1 MFSLFQSILIPRWPQ
16 DGLKMVARG
25 PKMDQGG
32 PKMAQDGPKMAHI
45 HEIGDSYTLLP
56 PQVPETSFF
65 TTQIEGA
72 IGRGRARRS
81 ATNRGEA
88 RRIATNRWGRPS
100 KHYQHPPDR
109 QRAF

>member
-16 DGLKMVARG
+16 DGLKMVATG
-25 PKMDQGG
+25 PKMNPGG

-72 IGRGRARRS
+72 IFQGRARRIAAKRDESVGS
-81 ATNRGEA
+81 AL
-88 RRIATNRWGRPS
+88 
-100 KHYQHPPDR
+100 
-109 QRAF
+109 

>member
-1 MFSLFQSILIPRWPQ
+1 
-16 DGLKMVARG
+16 
-25 PKMDQGG
+25 
-32 PKMAQDGPKMAHI
+32 MAQDGPKMAHI

-72 IGRGRARRS
+72 IFQGR
-81 ATNRGEA
+81 A
-88 RRIATNRWGRPS
+88 RRIATNRAESRRIAPNRRGRPS
-100 KHYQHPPDR
+100 KNYQHPPDR